1 MNRYQAFHTLPDY
14 INPQVMSI
22 NRLPAHTRYGAY
34 SSVLQAVKG
43 EKSENVIS
51 LDGEWQFA
59 LYGTPEEAPAFYET
73 DFDTAGFSTIPVP
86 GCWELYG
93 YDKPVYTNAVYP
105 WENSE
110 ENCYI
115 APHKGGDKE
124 PNPPYIPGKNPTGCY
139 RTAICVPQHF
149 SDKRIILRFEGVETA
164 YYLWV
169 NGKSVGFAKDSKL
182 PSEFD
187 ITDFVQV
194 GENSISVQVM
204 HFADSSYLEDQDYW
218 YLSGITR
225 SVYMIAKPVAAI
237 EDMKIVATPNLALL
251 SGEVSCDIIVSRTE
265 GFADNRVRLRVY
277 DASGKPVATEYG
289 EIAPSAHFRLDEG
302 PTANNGRVTL
312 QMSNVKLW
320 NTETP
325 YLYRAVVEL
334 LDEEQNVLDIEACN
348 FGFKKVE
355 VENGVVMLNGKRLI
369 VYGVNRHDHAWRTGR
384 SVTISHMTEEIRQ
397 MKRMNINS
405 VRTCHYPDNPDWYD
419 LCDKYGILLI
429 CECNLESHG
438 VEGGLTHN
446 PEWATNFVERAV
458 RMVLNYKNHPSIYS
472 WSLGNESGYG
482 ANHAAMYGFIKEYDP
497 TRLCQYECGQPGKNI
512 SDIRGD
518 MYATVEHILKLLAD
532 PVDDRP
538 IILVEYLYQIAN
550 SGGGLEKLNQLIDS
564 YPRFQGGYIWDWQDK
579 SLVGKTESG
588 EEYFAYGGDFN
599 ETMHDETCP
608 YFMTNNGIVMPDLRW
623 KPVAYEVKEA
633 YCPIRIAPPSRAS
646 AWGNLSDFGTVT
658 VFNHDSVHDTNAYR
672 FIGQIV
678 ENGVAIIEK
687 EIELP
692 TLLPLEK
699 RGIKL
704 DLPHD
709 KKDGCRYDM
718 NILILR
724 KEATFFAEAN
734 SKVGTVQLPLAAG
747 KPVVQKAICP
757 QSAVS
762 VAADDAGSTV
772 IKAGSYTV
780 TFADGHLVSLCR
792 DGKQIL
798 SGAVKAS
805 FDRPISGLDCKKD
818 WGWHALFAPARSLT
832 EEVVG
837 FNVMNGGNEAIVRCE
852 YAYLSSGLIQ
862 VEMTYRISEAGVR
875 CDVSFDVGAQFRALP
890 RIGVELT
897 TVSGMEQLTYR
908 GFGPNECYVDR
919 MMSVGYG
926 VYETTVTGEHFAFN
940 PPSENGGHEGVDSIM
955 LTNGETAL
963 QIMTKGIHFDA
974 RHNTVSDYFAAGHEH
989 ELCKRDETILHL
1001 DAAHAPIG
1009 DEMAWSTAADY
1020 RDMPKP
1026 GYYHLQFMMQ

>member
-14 INPQVMSI
+14 INPQVTSI

-34 SSVLQAVKG
+34 SSVSQAVKG

-51 LDGEWQFA
+51 LNGEWQFA
-59 LYGTPEEAPAFYET
+59 LYNNPDETPAFYEK
-73 DFDTAGFSTIPVP
+73 DFDTTGFSIIPVP

-93 YDKPVYTNAVYP
+93 YDKPVYTNTVYP
-105 WENSE
+105 WENTE

-115 APHKGGDKE
+115 TPNKSGDKE

-139 RTAICVPQHF
+139 RTTICVPQHF
-149 SDKRIILRFEGVETA
+149 SGKRIILRFEGVETA

-194 GENSISVQVM
+194 GENSLGVQVM

-225 SVYMIAKPVAAI
+225 NVYMIAKPIAAI
-237 EDMKIVATPNLALL
+237 EDIKIAAVPDIALL
-251 SGEVSCDIIVSRTE
+251 TGEVSCDITVSRTE
-265 GFADNRVRLRVY
+265 GFADNRVRLSIY
-277 DASGKPVATEYG
+277 DASGKMIATDYG
-289 EIAPSAHFRLDEG
+289 EIAPSAHFRLDEA
-302 PTANNGRVTL
+302 PTANTVRVTIK
-312 QMSNVKLW
+312 MSDVRLW

-325 YLYRAVVEL
+325 YLYRAVAEL

-355 VENGVVMLNGKRLI
+355 VVNGVVMLNGKRLI
-369 VYGVNRHDHAWRTGR
+369 VYGVNRHDHEWRTGR
-384 SVTISHMTEEIRQ
+384 SVTISHMTEEIKQ
-397 MKRMNINS
+397 MKRLNINS

-419 LCDKYGILLI
+419 LCDKYGILLV
-429 CECNLESHG
+429 CECNLETHG
-438 VEGGLTHN
+438 VEGGLAHD
-446 PEWATNFVERAV
+446 PQWATNFVERAM

-482 ANHAAMYGFIKEYDP
+482 ANHAAMYGFIREYDP

-518 MYATVEHILKLLAD
+518 MYAGVEHILELLAD

-550 SGGGLEKLNQLIDS
+550 SGGGLDKFNYLIDH

-579 SLVGKTESG
+579 SLVGKTENG

-599 ETMHDETCP
+599 ESMHDKNCP
-608 YFMTNNGIVMPDLRW
+608 YFMTNNGIVMPDLSL

-633 YCPIRIAPPSRAS
+633 YCPIHIVPSSRDDK
-646 AWGNLSDFGTVT
+646 WVNPSDFITVT
-658 VFNHDSVHDTNAYR
+658 VCNYDMVHDTNAYR
-672 FIGQIV
+672 FIGQIA
-678 ENGVAIIEK
+678 ENGVVIKEK
-687 EIELP
+687 EIEFP
-692 TLLPLEK
+692 TILPLEK
-699 RGIKL
+699 HTFRL
-704 DLPHD
+704 ELPHE

-724 KEATFFAEAN
+724 KAATFFAEAN
-734 SKVGTVQLPLAAG
+734 SITGTIQLPLAAG
-747 KPVVQKAICP
+747 KPIMPKANCTHSAISVVT
-757 QSAVS
+757 
-762 VAADDAGSTV
+762 DDGSTV
-772 IKAGSYTV
+772 INAGNYTV
-780 TFADGHLVSLCR
+780 SFADGYLVSLCR
-792 DGKQIL
+792 DGRQIL
-798 SGAVKAS
+798 SGAIKAC
-805 FDRPISGLDCKKD
+805 FNRPISGLDCTVD
-818 WGWHALFAPARSLT
+818 WGWYSTFAPARSLT

-837 FNVMNGGNEAIVRCE
+837 FTVLNGGNEAIVRCE
-852 YAYLSSGLIQ
+852 YAYLSIGLIQ
-862 VEMTYRISEAGVR
+862 VEMTYRISEEGVR

-897 TVSGMEQLTYR
+897 AVPGMEQLTYR

-919 MMSVGYG
+919 MMSVRYG
-926 VYETTVTGEHFAFN
+926 VYESTVTKEHFAFN
-940 PPSENGGHEGVDSIM
+940 PPSENGGHERVDYIM
-955 LTNGETAL
+955 LSDGENSL
-963 QIMTKGIHFDA
+963 QFITKGIHFDA

-989 ELCKRDETILHL
+989 ELCRREETILHL
-1001 DAAHAPIG
+1001 DAAHAPVG
-1009 DEMAWSTAADY
+1009 DDMGWSTAADY

-1026 GYYHLQFMMQ
+1026 GYYHLQFVMR